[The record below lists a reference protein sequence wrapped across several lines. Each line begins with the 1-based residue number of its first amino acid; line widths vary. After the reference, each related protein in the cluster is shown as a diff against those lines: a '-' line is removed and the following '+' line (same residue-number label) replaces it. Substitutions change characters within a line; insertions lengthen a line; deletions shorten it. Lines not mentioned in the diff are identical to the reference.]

1 MYSKATIMGKVLQT
15 HPHRAPGQNLL
26 KLTPALGKSG
36 VQAVNHLGY
45 EDRTTASPSSSFREE
60 VGRAG
65 QRRLRTGR
73 EGEEVRMKGHY

>member
-36 VQAVNHLGY
+36 VQVANHLGY
-45 EDRTTASPSSSFREE
+45 EDRTTASQGLSCREE
-60 VGRAG
+60 VGR
-65 QRRLRTGR
+65 TGT
-73 EGEEVRMKGHY
+73 EETEDRKGR